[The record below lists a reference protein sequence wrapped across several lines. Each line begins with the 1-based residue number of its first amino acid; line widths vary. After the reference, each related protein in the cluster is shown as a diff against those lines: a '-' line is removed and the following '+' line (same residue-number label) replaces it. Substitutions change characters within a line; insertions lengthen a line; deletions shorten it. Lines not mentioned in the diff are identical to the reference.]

1 MQCDS
6 PPSWSGTW
14 GDIGFFSLF
23 RIEKSRMHLLMY
35 CRGAK
40 SRSHTEVLVG
50 CRTHIYMHA
59 PRAHARDVA
68 IAQSRYRLAKCSNCE
83 RIPECVYST
92 NR

>member
-14 GDIGFFSLF
+14 EDIGFFSLF
-23 RIEKSRMHLLMY
+23 RIEKSQMHLLMY

-50 CRTHIYMHA
+50 CRTHIIHA
-59 PRAHARDVA
+59 CFRVRMRVMSLLRNHDIV
-68 IAQSRYRLAKCSNCE
+68 
-83 RIPECVYST
+83 
-92 NR
+92 